1 MLCCDWA
8 AENMDI
14 VEATDLKFLAYKSY
28 LKGQLSSQLLCRL
41 SIKDPS
47 EDVTPVDFWKILGIE
62 VRLRKVFYSTSYFNG

>member
-1 MLCCDWA
+1 MLCRDWA

-62 VRLRKVFYSTSYFNG
+62 VRFKKKL